1 MTKGNKPLWGTSK
14 DAYFRRIL
22 KTEAGLGAAAAE
34 RLFRR
39 LQAEIVQVRLR
50 ETSPE
55 LGLGAL
61 HQASVETREIDAA
74 AAAPFDPYSPNV
86 VVVVRTAGRERALAA
101 LSRIDRVEHLRLLA
115 REQQLS
121 IEAGIESA
129 ADIRAAIVSAAE
141 RRIANRRAAA
151 S

>member
-1 MTKGNKPLWGTSK
+1 MTKGSKPLWGTSK
-14 DAYFRRIL
+14 DAYFRRTL
-22 KTEAGLGAAAAE
+22 KTEAGLGAAASE

-39 LQAEIVQVRLR
+39 LQAETVQVRLR
-50 ETSPE
+50 DTVSEVVGPLLETATEP
-55 LGLGAL
+55 
-61 HQASVETREIDAA
+61 HVIDAA
-74 AAAPFDPYSPNV
+74 AAPAFDPYSPNV
-86 VVVVRTAGRERALAA
+86 VVVVRTVGRERALEA

-121 IEAGIESA
+121 IEAGIDSP

>member
-1 MTKGNKPLWGTSK
+1 MKTPMTKGSKPLWGTSK

-22 KTEAGLGAAAAE
+22 RSEPGLGAAATE
-34 RLFRR
+34 RILRR
-39 LQAEIVQVRLR
+39 LQAEVVQVRLR
-50 ETSPE
+50 DTAME
-55 LGLGAL
+55 
-61 HQASVETREIDAA
+61 
-74 AAAPFDPYSPNV
+74 AAAPHSEAPAFDPYSPNV
-86 VVVVRTAGRERALAA
+86 IVVVRTAGRERALAA
-101 LSRIDRVEHLRLLA
+101 LSQIERVEHLRMLA

>member
-1 MTKGNKPLWGTSK
+1 MTKGSKPLWGTSK

-22 KTEAGLGAAAAE
+22 RTESGLGAAASE
-34 RLFRR
+34 RLLRR
-39 LQAEIVQVRLR
+39 MQAEIVQVRLR
-50 ETSPE
+50 EASAETAESRI
-55 LGLGAL
+55 
-61 HQASVETREIDAA
+61 QAPADTRAIDAVSVA
-74 AAAPFDPYSPNV
+74 VFDPYSPNV

-101 LSRIDRVEHLRLLA
+101 LSSIDRVEHLRLLA

-121 IEAGIESA
+121 IEAGIDSA
-129 ADIRAAIVSAAE
+129 AEIRVAIVSAAE